1 MNFQE
6 HAEQNRLYSGI
17 KKGIT
22 YIEQV
27 TYIVHTYS
35 LKSKM
40 KKKTLL

>member
-6 HAEQNRLYSGI
+6 DAEQNRLYSGI

-27 TYIVHTYS
+27 TYIVQGTHI
-35 LKSKM
+35 LIKI
-40 KKKTLL
+40 